1 MSLRDKVQNTFSDLI
16 IFLKGEEKSDFYIRR
31 PIFTKEEMQKIYGIK
46 KDLRKFDKVHYDGR
60 T

>member
-1 MSLRDKVQNTFSDLI
+1 MSLKDKVVSAFDDFI